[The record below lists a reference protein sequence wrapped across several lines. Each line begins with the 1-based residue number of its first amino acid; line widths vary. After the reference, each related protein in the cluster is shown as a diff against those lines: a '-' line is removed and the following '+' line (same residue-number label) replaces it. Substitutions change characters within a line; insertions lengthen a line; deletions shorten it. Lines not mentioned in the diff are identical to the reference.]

1 MSILSY
7 IKDKVINMVELS
19 LLKGT
24 NDHLPDEQVVREKI
38 INKIKHVFQLY
49 GYQPLTTPILE
60 MWDVLASKYA
70 GGSEI
75 LKETYQLTDQGERT
89 LGLRYD
95 LSVPLARLVGMN
107 PNLGRPFKRYEIGP
121 CFRDGPIK
129 KGRYREFIQ
138 CDADIIGVTSMLA
151 DAECLA
157 VAHHIFSKLGLEV
170 YLEANNRKLLSG
182 ILIAAGVPKGLLKT
196 TILSIDK
203 LKKIGMTGVRD
214 ELETKGVSPDLTE
227 SIFSFFSY
235 EGSYLEILDH
245 LEPRIENDIG
255 KEGIEEL
262 RQLYHYLQLFGIADD
277 VILLYS
283 LARGLEIYTGTV
295 FEAFL
300 KEPGVIDSSL
310 CGGGRYDEIIG
321 KFLGS
326 KEVYPAVGISF
337 GLDTIYDAV
346 AVHWKLK
353 TSTSQVFLIPIRTL
367 NKSVELAT
375 QLRNKN
381 IYTEID
387 LLERSLS
394 KNLEYANRHQ
404 IPYVVILGKR
414 DITENLCTLR
424 NMGDGTEQKVHLTQ
438 IVDKLSQLFTNDN
451 QKS

>member
-1 MSILSY
+1 
-7 IKDKVINMVELS
+7 MVEFS

-24 NDHLPDEQVVREKI
+24 NDHLPDEQVIREKI
-38 INKIKHVFQLY
+38 INKIKKVFQLY
-49 GYQPLTTPILE
+49 GYQPLTTPILQ

-75 LKETYQLTDQGERT
+75 LKETYQLKDQGQRN

-107 PNLGRPFKRYEIGP
+107 PNLGKPFKRYEIGP

-151 DAECLA
+151 DAECLV
-157 VAHHIFSKLGLEV
+157 VAHHIFLNLGLDVFLEV
-170 YLEANNRKLLSG
+170 NNRKLLSG
-182 ILIAAGVPKGLLKT
+182 ILIAAGVPNDLLKT

-203 LKKIGMTGVRD
+203 LKKIGQTGVQD
-214 ELETKGVSPDLTE
+214 ELETKGVTPDLTK

-235 EGSYLEILDH
+235 EGSYLEILDQ
-245 LEPRIENDIG
+245 LEPRINNEIG

-300 KEPGVIDSSL
+300 KEPGVIESSL

-326 KEVYPAVGISF
+326 KEIYPAVGISF

-346 AVHWKLK
+346 AARWTQKP
-353 TSTSQVFLIPIRTL
+353 STTQIYLIPIKAL
-367 NKSVELAT
+367 NESIELAT
-375 QLRNKN
+375 RLRQNN
-381 IYTEID
+381 ICTEID

-394 KNLEYANRHQ
+394 RNLEYANRQQ

-414 DITENLCTLR
+414 DIAENLCTLR
-424 NMGDGTEQKVHLTQ
+424 NMRDGTEQKVFLPQ
-438 IVDKLSQLFTNDN
+438 IVNKICQLFSNDN
-451 QKS
+451 QKTLK

>member
-1 MSILSY
+1 
-7 IKDKVINMVELS
+7 MVELS

-24 NDHLPDEQVVREKI
+24 NDHLPNEQVVREKI
-38 INKIKHVFQLY
+38 VNRIKQVFHLY

-60 MWDVLASKYA
+60 MWGVLASKYA

-75 LKETYQLTDQGERT
+75 LKETYQLKDQGNRT

-157 VAHHIFSKLGLEV
+157 VAHHIFTKLELEV
-170 YLEANNRKLLSG
+170 YLEVNNRKLLSG
-182 ILIAAGVPKGLLKT
+182 ILIAAGVPQDLLKT

-214 ELETKGVSPDLTE
+214 ELETKGVTTDLTE
-227 SIFSFFSY
+227 SVFSFFSY
-235 EGSYLEILDH
+235 EGSYLEILDQ
-245 LEPRIENDIG
+245 LEPRVENEIG

-262 RQLYHYLQLFGIADD
+262 RQLYLFLQLFGIADD

-321 KFLGS
+321 KFLDS

-346 AVHWKLK
+346 AVHWKRK
-353 TSTSQVFLIPIRTL
+353 TSTTQVFLIPIKTL
-367 NKSVELAT
+367 NTTVELAT
-375 QLRNKN
+375 QLRQNN
-381 IYTEID
+381 ICTEID

-394 KNLEYANRHQ
+394 KNLEFANRQQ

-414 DITENLCTLR
+414 DIAENLCTLR
-424 NMGDGTEQKVHLTQ
+424 NMRDGTEQKVPLKQ
-438 IVDKLSQLFTNDN
+438 IVEKLSQLFTNGN